1 MAGAEGASAMKLTI
15 VFPMVVFASMAAA
28 ADVRSAQVQIAG
40 AVLAAPE
47 ELREG
52 AAVLGYD
59 AQGGRVQIR
68 EGKNELICL
77 ATDPTKTAFNVACYH
92 KDLEPFMARGR
103 ELLAQKVTGA
113 KRNEIRFKEVE
124 DGKLPMPKEP
134 RTLYVLTG
142 ASFDAATGKVED
154 PYLRWVIYVPFATP
168 QSTGLSTKASDS
180 APWLMSPGTAGGP
193 IMINPPK
200 KESACWRGEFFGGGS
215 AAFRRTHEGKFAMN
229 ANFLME
235 TIGGGNARVAPAVAN
250 RFFPLCR
257 AGTACLRSEERRVG
271 KECRSR
277 W

>member
-1 MAGAEGASAMKLTI
+1 MKLTI
-15 VFPMVVFASMAAA
+15 AFLMHFFAWIAAA
-28 ADVRSAQVQIAG
+28 AGIPSAQVQIAG
-40 AVLAAPE
+40 AVLAAPA

-59 AQGGRVQIR
+59 AQGGRAWIR

-103 ELLAQKVTGA
+103 ELLEQKVTGA

-124 DGKLPMPKEP
+124 DGKLPMPREP

-142 ASFDAATGKVED
+142 TSFDGASGKVLD

-168 QSTGLSTKASDS
+168 ESTGLSTKASDS
-180 APWLMSPGTAGGP
+180 APWLMSPGTAGAH

-200 KESACWRGEFFGGGS
+200 K
-215 AAFRRTHEGKFAMN
+215 
-229 ANFLME
+229 
-235 TIGGGNARVAPAVAN
+235 
-250 RFFPLCR
+250 
-257 AGTACLRSEERRVG
+257 
-271 KECRSR
+271 
-277 W
+277 